1 MKGFEKDLESGT
13 PTEVLTGENE
23 GYAMLEAF
31 SKDIDIFITGH
42 QHRQIA
48 ERFKQTAVIQ
58 PGTRG
63 TTVGKVVLSTDE
75 YENVSVESC
84 ELLPVIDDST
94 FTIDEDDQHIRK
106 QLEDWL
112 DYEITTL
119 PYDMMINHAFEARVA
134 PHPFT
139 NFMNYALLEKVEQML
154 PVQLCLILLVVSSK
168 S

>member
-1 MKGFEKDLESGT
+1 M
-13 PTEVLTGENE
+13 
-23 GYAMLEAF
+23 
-31 SKDIDIFITGH
+31 
-42 QHRQIA
+42 
-48 ERFKQTAVIQ
+48 
-58 PGTRG
+58 
-63 TTVGKVVLSTDE
+63 STDE

-119 PYDMMINHAFEARVA
+119 PYDMTINHAFEARVA